1 MQGKSTLLPLTWF
14 QNTNYSKQMY
24 LYISLKL
31 RNNEKKCVATSL
43 KKNVN
48 TKRTSF
54 NDGGEI
60 N

>member
-24 LYISLKL
+24 LHISLKL

-43 KKNVN
+43 KKKCKHKANL
-48 TKRTSF
+48 F
-54 NDGGEI
+54 
-60 N
+60 